1 MRPRRVRVRHAAL
14 AGREQ
19 IAHPVFAAAVL
30 ILALEIVQK
39 GYKNHDVPLSFR
51 LAEMIKAPILDES
64 ALFLWSRIRDSNPP
78 PTAWEAVAL
87 PDELT
92 LRLTQFIVAK
102 DTGFVNRFLARFW
115 SDSNSTF

>member
-1 MRPRRVRVRHAAL
+1 M
-14 AGREQ
+14 
-19 IAHPVFAAAVL
+19 

-92 LRLTQFIVAK
+92 LRLLIYCSK
-102 DTGFVNRFLARFW
+102 GHGFCQPLFGSILVG
-115 SDSNSTF
+115 